1 VVFPA
6 HCMSLSETTK
16 PREEGRSGLASVS
29 PPSKRFFLHT
39 FGCQMN
45 VNDSLRMGE
54 SLAQV
59 GYRPTMSA
67 EDADLII
74 LNTCAIREKAED
86 KMLSAL
92 GRYRAVKL
100 RRGTL
105 LGVGGCVAQQEKAKL
120 LARVPYLDFVFGPDA
135 ISQLPDIVRRVETD
149 RERVSETAWVESED
163 YVFPRADPTSSA
175 GKVSEFVTAM
185 KGCDNVCSFC
195 VVPHTRGREVSRAFP
210 EILREVASLVGVGVR
225 EVTLIGQN
233 VNSYQ
238 GGIPFAEL
246 LLRVTQ
252 VPGIERVR
260 FTTSHPHDLSEA
272 LIEAFRLEPRI
283 APHFH
288 LPVQSGSE
296 AVLKRMRRDYTM
308 EAYIS
313 KLEALRAARPGI
325 AVTTDI
331 IIGFPG
337 ETEEDFQAT
346 LRLTEAVRFENQ
358 FSFCFSP
365 RPRTVAGLKEAEWG
379 EVPHPVKVER
389 LDRLQ
394 QLQRSITSA
403 ILAAE
408 VGKEVEVLVEGPS
421 RSDPRRRFGRTPE
434 NRTVTF
440 EGDAP
445 SGARAL
451 VKVTG
456 SSPSSLVG
464 FQAILVDLP
473 PVAPVSAV
481 A

>member
-1 VVFPA
+1 MAASNP
-6 HCMSLSETTK
+6 
-16 PREEGRSGLASVS
+16 PEG
-29 PPSKRFFLHT
+29 KRFFLHT

-59 GYRPTMSA
+59 GYRPTPTA

-92 GRYRAVKL
+92 GRYRALKL
-100 RRGTL
+100 QRGAL

-120 LARVPYLDFVFGPDA
+120 LERVPYLDFVFGPDA
-135 ISQLPDIVRRVETD
+135 IARLPDILRRVEVD
-149 RERVSETAWVESED
+149 RVRVAETAWVESED
-163 YVFPRADPTSSA
+163 YVFPRANPNSSV

-210 EILREVASLVGVGVR
+210 EILQEVASLVRVGVR

-233 VNSYQ
+233 VNSYR
-238 GGIPFAEL
+238 GGIPFAQL
-246 LLRVTQ
+246 LLRVAQ
-252 VPGIERVR
+252 VPGVVRVR
-260 FTTSHPHDLSEA
+260 FTTSHPHDLSDE
-272 LIEAFRLEPRI
+272 LIEAFRIEPRI

-296 AVLKRMRRDYTM
+296 PVLRRMRRDYTM
-308 EAYIS
+308 QAYLS

-331 IIGFPG
+331 IVGFPG
-337 ETEEDFQAT
+337 ETEDDFQST
-346 LRLTEAVRFENQ
+346 LALTETVRFENQ

-365 RPRTVAGLKEAEWG
+365 RPRTTAGLKEAEWG
-379 EVPHPVKVER
+379 EVPHAVKVER

-394 QLQRSITSA
+394 KMQRRITQG

-408 VGKEVEVLVEGPS
+408 VGKRVEVLVEGPS
-421 RSDPRRRFGRTPE
+421 RSNPQRRFGRTPE
-434 NRTVTF
+434 NRSLNF

-445 SGARAL
+445 TGARVL
-451 VKVTG
+451 VSVTG
-456 SSPSSLVG
+456 SSPSSLSGV
-464 FQAILVDLP
+464 QAEVLDLP
-473 PVAPVSAV
+473 PVLPGTV
-481 A
+481 AS

>member
-1 VVFPA
+1 MTAPEK
-6 HCMSLSETTK
+6 LSH
-16 PREEGRSGLASVS
+16 ASVS
-29 PPSKRFFLHT
+29 PEGSIPAHKTYFLHT

-59 GYRPTMSA
+59 GYRPTASA

-74 LNTCAIREKAED
+74 LNTCAIREKAEA

-92 GRYRAVKL
+92 GRYRAVKV
-100 RRGTL
+100 RRGAL

-135 ISQLPDIVRRVETD
+135 IARLPDILRRVES
-149 RERVSETAWVESED
+149 ERARVVETAWVDSEE

-210 EILREVASLVGVGVR
+210 EILQEVASLTRVGVR

-233 VNSYQ
+233 VNSYR

-246 LLRVTQ
+246 LLRVAQ
-252 VPGIERVR
+252 VPRVLRVR
-260 FTTSHPHDLSEA
+260 FTTSHPHDLSQE
-272 LIEAFRLEPRI
+272 LVEAFRIEPRI

-296 AVLKRMRRDYTM
+296 DVLKRMRRDYSI
-308 EAYIS
+308 EAYLS
-313 KLEALRAARPGI
+313 RLAALRAARPGI

-337 ETEEDFQAT
+337 ETEEDFQST
-346 LRLTEAVRFENQ
+346 LRLTEQVRFENQ

-379 EVPHPVKVER
+379 EVPHVVKLER
-389 LDRLQ
+389 LERLQ
-394 QLQRSITSA
+394 RVQRRITTE

-408 VGKEVEVLVEGPS
+408 VGKLVEVLVEGPS
-421 RSDPRRRFGRTPE
+421 RSNPQRRFGRTPE
-434 NRTVTF
+434 NRTVNF

-445 SGARAL
+445 AGARVL
-451 VKVTG
+451 VEVAG
-456 SSPSSLVG
+456 SSPSSLSGV
-464 FQAILVDLP
+464 QASLVELP
-473 PVAPVSAV
+473 PIPVSV
-481 A
+481 AA

>member
-1 VVFPA
+1 MTNPESRNDTA
-6 HCMSLSETTK
+6 D
-16 PREEGRSGLASVS
+16 S
-29 PPSKRFFLHT
+29 PPAAASPGKRYFLHT

-54 SLAQV
+54 SLATV
-59 GYRPTMSA
+59 GYRPTATA

-100 RRGTL
+100 RRGAL

-135 ISQLPDIVRRVETD
+135 IALLPDILRRVET
-149 RERVSETAWVESED
+149 ERLRVVETAWLESED

-210 EILREVASLVGVGVR
+210 EILREVADLVRVGVR

-233 VNSYQ
+233 VNSYR
-238 GGIPFAEL
+238 GGISFADL
-246 LLRVTQ
+246 LLRVAQ
-252 VPGIERVR
+252 VPGVERVR

-272 LIEAFRLEPRI
+272 LVEAFRVEPRI
-283 APHFH
+283 TPHFH

-296 AVLKRMRRDYTM
+296 TVLKRMRRDYTM
-308 EAYIS
+308 EMYLT
-313 KLEALRAARPGI
+313 KLAALRAARPGI

-331 IIGFPG
+331 IVGFPG
-337 ETEEDFQAT
+337 ETEEDFEAT

-379 EVPHPVKVER
+379 EVPHEVKVER
-389 LDRLQ
+389 LERLQ
-394 QLQRSITSA
+394 QLQRRITTEV
-403 ILAAE
+403 LAAQM
-408 VGKEVEVLVEGPS
+408 GRQVEVLVEGPS
-421 RSDPRRRFGRTPE
+421 RSNPLRRFGRTPE

-440 EGDAP
+440 EGTAP
-445 SGARAL
+445 PGARVL
-451 VKVTG
+451 VAVT
-456 SSPSSLVG
+456 STSPSSLAG
-464 FQAILVDLP
+464 IQSALVDLP
-473 PVAPVSAV
+473 PIPSAS
-481 A
+481 ATA

>member
-1 VVFPA
+1 MTPDILNIEEHSGAAGTLPV
-6 HCMSLSETTK
+6 
-16 PREEGRSGLASVS
+16 PRE
-29 PPSKRFFLHT
+29 KKFFLHT

-59 GYRPTMSA
+59 GYRRTGAA

-92 GRYRAVKL
+92 GRYRAVKV
-100 RRGTL
+100 RRGAL

-135 ISQLPDIVRRVETD
+135 IGRLPDILRRVENE
-149 RERVSETAWVESED
+149 RERVVETAWVESED

-210 EILREVASLVGVGVR
+210 EILQEVANLTKVGVR

-233 VNSYQ
+233 VNSYR
-238 GGIPFAEL
+238 GGISFAEL
-246 LLRVTQ
+246 LLRVAQ
-252 VPGIERVR
+252 VPGVLRVR
-260 FTTSHPHDLSEA
+260 FTTSHPHDLSEQLVA
-272 LIEAFRLEPRI
+272 AFRSEARI

-296 AVLKRMRRDYTM
+296 VVLKRMRRDYSM
-308 EAYIS
+308 ETYLS
-313 KLEALRAARPGI
+313 KLAALRAARPGI

-331 IIGFPG
+331 IVGFPG

-346 LRLTEAVRFENQ
+346 LRLTEKVRFENQ

-365 RPRTVAGLKEAEWG
+365 RPRTVAGLKEQEWG
-379 EVPHPVKVER
+379 EVPHVVKLER
-389 LDRLQ
+389 LERLQ
-394 QLQRSITSA
+394 RLQRGITTE
-403 ILAAE
+403 ILAGE
-408 VGKEVEVLVEGPS
+408 VGKRVEVLVEGPS

-434 NRTVTF
+434 NRTVNF

-445 SGARAL
+445 PGARVL
-451 VKVTG
+451 VEVTG
-456 SSPSSLVG
+456 SSPSSLGGV
-464 FQAILVDLP
+464 QAAVVDLP
-473 PVAPVSAV
+473 PIPPASVAA
-481 A
+481 

>member
-1 VVFPA
+1 
-6 HCMSLSETTK
+6 
-16 PREEGRSGLASVS
+16 
-29 PPSKRFFLHT
+29 
-39 FGCQMN
+39 MN

-59 GYRPTMSA
+59 GYRPTGSA

-92 GRYRAVKL
+92 GRYRAVKV

-120 LARVPYLDFVFGPDA
+120 LARIPYLDFVFGPDA
-135 ISQLPDIVRRVETD
+135 IGRLPDILRRVEKD
-149 RERVSETAWVESED
+149 RARVVETAWVESED

-210 EILREVASLVGVGVR
+210 EVLQEVASLVRVGVR

-233 VNSYQ
+233 VNSYR
-238 GGIPFAEL
+238 GGVPFAEL
-246 LLRVTQ
+246 LLRVAQ
-252 VPGIERVR
+252 VPGVLRVR
-260 FTTSHPHDLSEA
+260 FTTSHPHDLSPE
-272 LIEAFRLEPRI
+272 LIQAFRDEPRI

-296 AVLKRMRRDYTM
+296 AVLKRMRRDYSM
-308 EAYIS
+308 ETYLS
-313 KLEALRAARPGI
+313 KLAALRAARPGI

-331 IIGFPG
+331 IVGFPG
-337 ETEEDFQAT
+337 ETEQDFQAT
-346 LRLTEAVRFENQ
+346 LQLTEQVRFENQ

-365 RPRTVAGLKEAEWG
+365 RPRTTAGLKEAEWG
-379 EVPHPVKVER
+379 EIPHALKLER
-389 LDRLQ
+389 LERLQ
-394 QLQRSITSA
+394 RLQRRITTEV
-403 ILAAE
+403 LADQ
-408 VGKEVEVLVEGPS
+408 VGKQIEVLVEGPS
-421 RSDPRRRFGRTPE
+421 RSNPRRRFGRTPE
-434 NRTVTF
+434 NRTVNF

-445 SGARAL
+445 PGARAL
-451 VKVTG
+451 VKVTQ
-456 SSPSSLVG
+456 SSPSSLAGV
-464 FQAILVDLP
+464 QTELLDLP
-473 PVAPVSAV
+473 PIPPVTA
-481 A
+481 AA

>member
-1 VVFPA
+1 
-6 HCMSLSETTK
+6 MRDSESLAVAADTRVLTA
-16 PREEGRSGLASVS
+16 PEG
-29 PPSKRFFLHT
+29 KRYFLHT

-59 GYRPTMSA
+59 GYRPTASA

-100 RRGTL
+100 RRGAL
-105 LGVGGCVAQQEKAKL
+105 LGVGGCVAQQEKDRL

-135 ISQLPDIVRRVETD
+135 ISRLPDILRRVESD
-149 RERVSETAWVESED
+149 GVRVSETAWVESED

-175 GKVSEFVTAM
+175 GKVTEFVTVM

-210 EILREVASLVGVGVR
+210 EVLQEVASLVRVGVR
-225 EVTLIGQN
+225 DVTLIGQN

-238 GGIPFAEL
+238 GGISFAEL
-246 LLRVTQ
+246 LLRVAQ
-252 VPGIERVR
+252 VPGVVRVR

-272 LIEAFRLEPRI
+272 LIEAFRIEPRI

-296 AVLKRMRRDYTM
+296 PVLKRMRRDYSM
-308 EAYIS
+308 EAYLS
-313 KLEALRAARPGI
+313 KLAALRAARPGI

-331 IIGFPG
+331 IVGFPG
-337 ETEEDFQAT
+337 ETEQDFQAT
-346 LRLTEAVRFENQ
+346 LGLTEAVRFENQ

-365 RPRTVAGLKEAEWG
+365 RPRTTAGLKEAEWG
-379 EVPHPVKVER
+379 QVPHAVKVER
-389 LDRLQ
+389 LERLQ
-394 QLQRSITSA
+394 QLQRRITTTV
-403 ILAAE
+403 LAAE
-408 VGKEVEVLVEGPS
+408 VGKQVEVLVEGPS
-421 RSDPRRRFGRTPE
+421 RSNPRRRFGRTPE

-445 SGARAL
+445 AGARAL
-451 VKVTG
+451 VEVTS
-456 SSPSSLVG
+456 SSPSSLAG
-464 FQAILVDLP
+464 TQAALVDLP
-473 PVAPVSAV
+473 PVPPVA
-481 A
+481 AAA

>member
-1 VVFPA
+1 VTPPDTEDSRKDGGLNVGA
-6 HCMSLSETTK
+6 SI
-16 PREEGRSGLASVS
+16 PRG
-29 PPSKRFFLHT
+29 KRFFLHT

-54 SLAQV
+54 SLAHV
-59 GYRPTMSA
+59 GYRPTATA

-135 ISQLPDIVRRVETD
+135 ISQLPDILRRVETG

-195 VVPHTRGREVSRAFP
+195 VVPHTRGREVSRGFP
-210 EILREVASLVGVGVR
+210 EILQEVADLVRVGVR

-238 GGIPFAEL
+238 GGIPFAGL
-246 LLRVTQ
+246 LLRVAQ

-272 LIEAFRLEPRI
+272 LIEAFRIEPRI

-296 AVLKRMRRDYTM
+296 AVLKRMRRDYTI
-308 EAYIS
+308 EAYLS
-313 KLEALRAARPGI
+313 KLGGLRRARPGV

-331 IIGFPG
+331 IVGFPG

-346 LRLTEAVRFENQ
+346 LRLTEAACFENQ

-379 EVPHPVKVER
+379 EVPRPVKVER

-394 QLQRSITSA
+394 QVQRRITTK
-403 ILAAE
+403 ILARE
-408 VGKEVEVLVEGPS
+408 VGTQVEVLVEGPS

-434 NRTVTF
+434 NRTVNF
-440 EGDAP
+440 EGNAP
-445 SGARAL
+445 AGARVL
-451 VKVTG
+451 VAVTS

-464 FQAILVDLP
+464 TQAELVDLP
-473 PVAPVSAV
+473 PIPPAPA
-481 A
+481 AA